1 MHRWN
6 GILTICLL
14 AVVLAAAKSSTVQFA
29 AVLLLGLLLN
39 SRIVRAY
46 LARRQV
52 NHPMVGIDFPN
63 GLPSTMLGVRIA
75 FFVIVA
81 AMVTFGAFP
90 MEESTAKGRHHRP
103 RELTKPTVCGFPK
116 LLVCLDCGASRF
128 TTLENELARLTR
140 THQAATS
147 VAV

>member
-1 MHRWN
+1 M
-6 GILTICLL
+6 
-14 AVVLAAAKSSTVQFA
+14 
-29 AVLLLGLLLN
+29 
-39 SRIVRAY
+39 
-46 LARRQV
+46 ARRQV

-90 MEESTAKGRHHRP
+90 MEESTVKGRHHRAP
-103 RELTKPTVCGFPK
+103 RIWTKPTICGFPK

-140 THQAATS
+140 TDQAATG
-147 VAV
+147 VAA

>member
-1 MHRWN
+1 MSMHRWN

-14 AVVLAAAKSSTVQFA
+14 AVVLAAAKSSTVPFA
-29 AVLLLGLLLN
+29 SVLLLGLLLN

-90 MEESTAKGRHHRP
+90 MEDSTAKGRHHRAP
-103 RELTKPTVCGFPK
+103 RIGPNLP
-116 LLVCLDCGASRF
+116 
-128 TTLENELARLTR
+128 
-140 THQAATS
+140 S
-147 VAV
+147 VDFQNYWSA